1 MKHRFVATVGLFIL
15 ILITAGCGSDSLKSS
30 FFQSRPETAETALLE
45 ESPIEPTEN
54 PETNCSSLNP
64 HPVAEGI
71 TEKFPISYDE
81 VMTIY
86 CDGYAFSDIL
96 LALETEQLIDQSVE
110 DLLIL
115 LETHSWEEI
124 WDDLGVSPE

>member
-1 MKHRFVATVGLFIL
+1 MKYRLVATIGLFIL

-30 FFQSRPETAETALLE
+30 FFQSRPETVLLE

-110 DLLIL
+110 DLLSL